1 MSKEIE
7 VRKFTF
13 GSKEI
18 TYELTYKDRK
28 SLGIRVYPDC
38 RVQVIAPLQTSET
51 AIKDKLKSKAP
62 WILKQQNEFLS
73 YHPLTP
79 PRRFVNGETHLY
91 LGRQYRLTIL
101 NGEDIKEGSI
111 KLIKGRILISTSKGT
126 KDHLESLMDKWYR
139 MKAKEWFEKLLPI
152 CQDRF
157 HPKHQSAIA
166 NCKLSIQQM
175 ATRWGSCTP
184 KGKII
189 LNPELIKAPKGS
201 IEYVIIHEL
210 CHLIHHNHTKAFYDL
225 QDIIMPDWKKWKERL
240 ERDLV

>member
-1 MSKEIE
+1 MSKETELRI
-7 VRKFTF
+7 FTF
-13 GSKEI
+13 GSREI
-18 TYELTYKDRK
+18 TYELMYRDRK

-38 RVQVIAPLQTSET
+38 RVQVIAPLQTTET

-62 WILKQQNEFLS
+62 WILKQQDDFLS

-79 PRRFVNGETHLY
+79 PRKYLNGETHLY
-91 LGRQYRLTIL
+91 LGRQYRLTITIDQ
-101 NGEDIKEGSI
+101 GIKEDIV
-111 KLIKGRILISTSKGT
+111 KLIKGRILISTSKET
-126 KDHLESLMDKWYR
+126 KDHLENVMDKWYR
-139 MKAKEWFEKLLPI
+139 LKALDWFDRLLVV
-152 CQDRF
+152 CQDKF
-157 HPKHQSAIA
+157 PKKHQLAIA

-189 LNPELIKAPKGS
+189 LNPELIKAPKGC

-240 ERDLV
+240 EKQLV